1 MVVFNAENHTYK
13 NPETGRY
20 YTSVSGLLKKY
31 KEPFDADFFASRTAA
46 KTGKTKEQV
55 LEEWAVNNKQAC
67 DKGHTVHDIF
77 ESYIKTGEVKDE
89 KYIGEFKEIFNIKD
103 YKKVNSEKI
112 VYDDENE
119 IAGTSDIIADV
130 DDNYFDVLDFKTN
143 KKFLFFN
150 KYNKYLLHPVSH
162 LQECQY
168 NDYSLQLSLYAYL
181 YSLVTGKR
189 LRQIRILYHDGNKFH
204 TYPVP
209 YLYWEIKALIKNHG
223 QKSISESK
231 TNPTA
236 VQS

>member
-1 MVVFNAENHTYK
+1 MFNERGQRVTQAG
-13 NPETGRY
+13 P
-20 YTSVSGLLKKY
+20 SAPVQILGLNGA
-31 KEPFDADFFASRTAA
+31 P
-46 KTGKTKEQV
+46 
-55 LEEWAVNNKQAC
+55 QA
-67 DKGHTVHDIF
+67 
-77 ESYIKTGEVKDE
+77 GEK
-89 KYIGEFKEIFNIKD
+89 FK
-103 YKKVNSEKI
+103 

-130 DDNYFDVLDFKTN
+130 DDKYFDVLDFKTN

-209 YLYWEIKALIKNHG
+209 YLFWEIKALIKNHG